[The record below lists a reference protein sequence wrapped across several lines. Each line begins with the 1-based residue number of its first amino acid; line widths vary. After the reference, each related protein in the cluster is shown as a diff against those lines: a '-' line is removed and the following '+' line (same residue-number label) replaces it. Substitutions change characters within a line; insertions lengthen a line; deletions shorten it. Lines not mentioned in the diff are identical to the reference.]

1 MSEDKIGGEKAILE
15 ERRKKLENL
24 RDKGVAYANSFRPKN
39 NANEIHKLYGE
50 TSKDDL
56 AKKNIKNISIAGR
69 IVLKRVMG
77 NASFATLRDASGDIQ
92 IYVTKN
98 NIDESVYDDFKTWDL
113 GDIVGVSG
121 SLFRTKTDELTIE
134 VWDLEMITKSLRPM
148 HRS

>member
-39 NANEIHKLYGE
+39 SANEIHNLYDD

-56 AKKNIKNISIAGR
+56 AEKNIKNISIAGR

-92 IYVTKN
+92 IYVTKT
-98 NIDESVYDDFKTWDL
+98 ILMKVYTMILKHGIWGILLEFLDRY
-113 GDIVGVSG
+113 SG
-121 SLFRTKTDELTIE
+121 QKQMNSR
-134 VWDLEMITKSLRPM
+134 LRFGT
-148 HRS
+148 